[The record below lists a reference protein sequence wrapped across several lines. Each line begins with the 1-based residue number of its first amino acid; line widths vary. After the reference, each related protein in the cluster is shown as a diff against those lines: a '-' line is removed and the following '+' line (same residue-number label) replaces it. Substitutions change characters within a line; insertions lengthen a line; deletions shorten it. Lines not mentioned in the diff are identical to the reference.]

1 MDFTYSDGT
10 KVGQHE
16 EHLRKVGR
24 FSLENPYTV
33 TFVSEK
39 DTVEFF
45 NYETKESTVLNAG
58 TILNTCGLLK
68 TNSARVEIRN
78 NEGDLYQLVDNS
90 DFSIEYTI
98 EGVKPVFYGNVLY
111 ASEDIITYSPEKNR
125 APIKHGRE
133 SRRGGGGKYRTS
145 CYMFNFGKGIVI
157 IDSLSPNEDVYYNL
171 SGPLAVY
178 EYDETGKQFTIFT
191 AEPFQKVRVQFDD
204 SKNLRERYQILEK
217 AQISSTRM
225 NKLYQ
230 DFIYQNS
237 WGS

>member
-78 NEGDLYQLVDNS
+78 NEGDLYRLVDNS

-111 ASEDIITYSPEKNR
+111 ASEDIITYSPEK
-125 APIKHGRE
+125 IGHL
-133 SRRGGGGKYRTS
+133 SSMGGNLEGEEVE
-145 CYMFNFGKGIVI
+145 NIVPVVTC
-157 IDSLSPNEDVYYNL
+157 L
-171 SGPLAVY
+171 
-178 EYDETGKQFTIFT
+178 T
-191 AEPFQKVRVQFDD
+191 
-204 SKNLRERYQILEK
+204 LEK
-217 AQISSTRM
+217 ES
-225 NKLYQ
+225 
-230 DFIYQNS
+230 
-237 WGS
+237 